1 MIKGWKY
8 YNHALISTC
17 APHEVPDLSVIKD
30 GSAWKKLGGAKLFWR
45 DGHRN
50 MTMMPIQ
57 TGGILCMIVHMSSK
71 NKRNRIKEK

>member
-30 GSAWKKLGGAKLFWR
+30 GSVWKKLGGGQSCFCAMDIGL
-45 DGHRN
+45 
-50 MTMMPIQ
+50 
-57 TGGILCMIVHMSSK
+57 
-71 NKRNRIKEK
+71 